1 MKATGRPRV
10 IWFDR
15 LGRVRPALMPNLAND
30 DPAAIALCCAFFG
43 TGAIAIALRTQCL
56 SLALRNIAATQQI
69 QSLSE
74 RSGHSASRA
83 YQTGFMSTRR
93 PSAQQRRPPSP

>member
-56 SLALRNIAATQQI
+56 SMALRNISRRRSKFSRFRSEADI
-69 QSLSE
+69 QRVALTE
-74 RSGHSASRA
+74 
-83 YQTGFMSTRR
+83 
-93 PSAQQRRPPSP
+93 PDL

>member
-56 SLALRNIAATQQI
+56 IPTLTMIDRRLPNRG
-69 QSLSE
+69 E
-74 RSGHSASRA
+74 RW
-83 YQTGFMSTRR
+83 T
-93 PSAQQRRPPSP
+93 